1 MTGRSVLIVRTKHFW
16 TRMFLNI
23 AVMSRL
29 GLVIPLHGKAQPAV
43 VDHCKHLPQPSA
55 EGCVSG
61 IF

>member
-1 MTGRSVLIVRTKHFW
+1 
-16 TRMFLNI
+16 MFLNI

-55 EGCVSG
+55 KKDA
-61 IF
+61 